1 MLEML
6 NVVWTRERER
16 ERWCWKSRNEESW
29 LARSCTLDNYSTKP
43 LSPATHHFNFQLLTV
58 FNSFSRNEKTLTR
71 MFENSHAQS
80 RHWPWRWWLGKT
92 LFCSL
97 ARWGWEL
104 CLNSHKK
111 RCNYLR
117 PSDDLS
123 ALGARPR
130 AASWLD
136 TRSGKILKKCEWWGR
151 ALVTRE
157 RESPR
162 VRPRPREKK
171 TDWKR
176 EDDDDNPA
184 WQGER
189 KILLDCETGPR
200 SRHGTRHPGLDPGR
214 HGAL

>member
-1 MLEML
+1 MTFVILQSHSFPQWRARLGFMSRPEKCRNGEKCWMWSEL
-6 NVVWTRERER
+6 GRER

-117 PSDDLS
+117 PGMIS
-123 ALGARPR
+123 R
-130 AASWLD
+130 
-136 TRSGKILKKCEWWGR
+136 RSGPGPGPHLGSTL
-151 ALVTRE
+151 A
-157 RESPR
+157 R
-162 VRPRPREKK
+162 VKY
-171 TDWKR
+171 
-176 EDDDDNPA
+176 
-184 WQGER
+184 
-189 KILLDCETGPR
+189 
-200 SRHGTRHPGLDPGR
+200 
-214 HGAL
+214 